1 MGEYV
6 DTTRGGERKS
16 SRGSERIGATQKADI
31 NSRKFK
37 SAVTRAARYTD
48 ENDHTLAS
56 ATMARAFGYKDMEKR
71 YRDIERQHLRAG
83 NLTPE
88 LSEQRRNADSEME
101 KRIKRDYGDKGIS
114 AWNKAK

>member
-1 MGEYV
+1 MGEGA
-6 DTTRGGERKS
+6 DITKRERTERTSERLSS
-16 SRGSERIGATQKADI
+16 SRAKVDI
-31 NSRKFK
+31 NSRSFK

>member
-1 MGEYV
+1 MGEGA
-6 DTTRGGERKS
+6 DITKRERTE
-16 SRGSERIGATQKADI
+16 RTSERLSASRAKVDI
-31 NSRKFK
+31 NSRSFK